1 MIDTL
6 PRMLKNT
13 LRSYP
18 KADLMLTKKAG
29 VYEPLSTALFGKKVC
44 QFALG
49 LRELGVGREDK
60 VVLLSENRPEW
71 VMTDLAVVCLRGITV
86 PIYTTLLP
94 EQIKFIIES
103 SDAKGVVCS
112 TLELWEKIEAIRPE
126 LHEVQHYILCEPE
139 PPPGART
146 WEDVRAAGEKLDRED
161 PGLFERLVEEA
172 EPEDVVTIIYTSG
185 TTGVPK
191 GAMLTNANLIS
202 NAESV
207 LSIIDVTVRDTVL
220 SFLPLSHILERW
232 AMCCYLYV
240 GATIGFA
247 ESIEALSENML
258 EIRPTIMVTVPRLLE
273 KIYARVLDA
282 VLSGSALKRAIF
294 HWAVK
299 VGRRY
304 TKSKIRGQAVPGSLN
319 AQRKIADKLVFAKI
333 YARTGGRLRF
343 FVSGGAPLAKEI
355 GEFFYA
361 LGMMTLEGYG
371 LTETSPVISCNRPDE
386 LKFGSVG
393 KPIPG
398 VDVKI
403 ALDGEILARGP
414 NIMRGYYKN
423 EVATRESFEGE
434 WFKTGDVG
442 HIDEEGFLVITDRK
456 KDLIV
461 TSGGKNVAPQP
472 IENTLKATRYILNA
486 VLVGDRRNFV
496 SALIVP
502 DFDKL
507 EVYAA
512 KKGILFASRRELVKN
527 EKIHAFMMQEIEDAT
542 AGYPRYERVKKIVLL
557 EREFE
562 LEKGEITP
570 SLKVKR
576 HMIEKKYSSE
586 IDALYRAG
594 VEEV

>member
-13 LRSYP
+13 LKSYP
-18 KADLMLTKKAG
+18 KEDLMLTKRAG
-29 VYEPLSTALFGKKVC
+29 VYEPLSTAEFGKMVR

-86 PIYTTLLP
+86 PIYTTLIP

-103 SDAKGVVCS
+103 SDAKVVVCS
-112 TLELWEKIEAIRPE
+112 MRELWEKIEIIRPE
-126 LHEVQHYILCEPE
+126 LNRVQHYILFEPE
-139 PPPGART
+139 PPAGTRF
-146 WEDVRAAGEKLDRED
+146 WEDVLAAGEKLDKED
-161 PGLFERLVEEA
+161 PDLFGRLTEEV
-172 EPEDVVTIIYTSG
+172 EPEDVMTIIFTSG

-191 GAMLTNANLIS
+191 GAMLTHANLIS

-207 LSIIDVTVRDTVL
+207 LSIIDVSFRDTVV

-247 ESIEALSENML
+247 ESIESLSENML
-258 EIRPTIMVTVPRLLE
+258 EVRPTIMVTVPRLLE
-273 KIYARVLDA
+273 KIYARVLDT

-304 TKSKIRGQAVPGSLN
+304 AQKKIRGQSVPGFLN
-319 AQRKIADKLVFAKI
+319 FQRGIAYKLVFAKI

-371 LTETSPVISCNRPDE
+371 LTETSPVISCNRPEE
-386 LKFGSVG
+386 LKYGSVG

-398 VDVKI
+398 VDVKV

-414 NIMRGYYKN
+414 NIMVAYYKN
-423 EVATRESFEGE
+423 EAATQETFEGE

-472 IENTLKATRYILNA
+472 IENTLKSTRYILNA
-486 VLVGDRRNFV
+486 VLVGDRRNFI

-502 DFDKL
+502 DFEKL
-507 EVYAA
+507 EAYAK
-512 KKGILFASRRELVKN
+512 KKGIPFSSRGELVKH
-527 EKIHAFMMQEIEDAT
+527 EKINDFMMKEINAAT
-542 AGYPRYERVKKIVLL
+542 ANYSRYEKIKRFVLL

-576 HMIEKKYSSE
+576 HMIEKKYSSL
-586 IDALYRAG
+586 IDSLYRERDGDA
-594 VEEV
+594 

>member
-1 MIDTL
+1 
-6 PRMLKNT
+6 
-13 LRSYP
+13 
-18 KADLMLTKKAG
+18 
-29 VYEPLSTALFGKKVC
+29 
-44 QFALG
+44 
-49 LRELGVGREDK
+49 
-60 VVLLSENRPEW
+60 
-71 VMTDLAVVCLRGITV
+71 
-86 PIYTTLLP
+86 
-94 EQIKFIIES
+94 
-103 SDAKGVVCS
+103 
-112 TLELWEKIEAIRPE
+112 
-126 LHEVQHYILCEPE
+126 
-139 PPPGART
+139 
-146 WEDVRAAGEKLDRED
+146 
-161 PGLFERLVEEA
+161 
-172 EPEDVVTIIYTSG
+172 
-185 TTGVPK
+185 
-191 GAMLTNANLIS
+191 
-202 NAESV
+202 
-207 LSIIDVTVRDTVL
+207 
-220 SFLPLSHILERW
+220 LSHILERW

-247 ESIEALSENML
+247 ESIESLSENML
-258 EIRPTIMVTVPRLLE
+258 EVRPTIMVTVPRLLE
-273 KIYARVLDA
+273 KIYARVLDT

-304 TKSKIRGQAVPGSLN
+304 AQKKIRGQSVPGFLN
-319 AQRKIADKLVFAKI
+319 FQRGIAYKLVFAKI

-371 LTETSPVISCNRPDE
+371 LTETSPVISCNRPEE
-386 LKFGSVG
+386 LKYGSVG

-398 VDVKI
+398 VDVKV

-414 NIMRGYYKN
+414 NIMVAYYKN
-423 EVATRESFEGE
+423 EAATQETFEGE

-472 IENTLKATRYILNA
+472 IENTLKSTRYILNA
-486 VLVGDRRNFV
+486 VLVGDRRNFI

-502 DFDKL
+502 DFEKL
-507 EVYAA
+507 EAYAK
-512 KKGILFASRRELVKN
+512 KKGIPFSSRGELVKH
-527 EKIHAFMMQEIEDAT
+527 EKINDFMMKEINAAT
-542 AGYPRYERVKKIVLL
+542 ANYSRYEKIKRFVLL

-576 HMIEKKYSSE
+576 HMIEKKYSSL
-586 IDALYRAG
+586 IDSLYRERVGDA
-594 VEEV
+594 